1 MLTAMDDAEHEV
13 EGLSEGADDYLGKPF
28 ELEVLTA
35 RARALLRRNEIRAP
49 RELTAGDLRLD
60 PGKRQAWRG
69 EDPLR
74 LTSREFTILEL
85 LMRSPGAVISREE
98 ILEQAWGSGTS
109 RCRTPSTCS
118 SAGSGAS
125 STPEASPRGSRPSA
139 GWATGCDERS
149 CASSA
154 HARASRSRGPSSP
167 RAFLIALA
175 LGARMLI
182 RRMAFQ
188 EIDGELDT
196 LAAAIGSDYELVGL
210 PEEERQ
216 ALKAGLEANAFEFRL
231 ANHSAILFNGEV
243 PVASDRQPASRA
255 DPRDARAVP
264 RTRPRS
270 RTPPSR
276 PTAARTASAASSS
289 RTSRARRRAPRSS
302 CSAGSARPCAVSRAS
317 IGRSRE
323 WCCVGFLGTATILA
337 FAVHRAIRPVEE
349 VTRLAE
355 EAEATDLSRRVRV
368 SSGGEEFRRLADVI
382 NSLFERLERAFA
394 AQRRLISDAA
404 HELKTPTAVLLGEAS
419 DALRPEATESERQR
433 SLQTIAEVSRG
444 LAREVDGL
452 LHLARGDAAAPRRME
467 PIDLS
472 EITEEAIFA
481 AAALGHK
488 RGVVCAFSR
497 NGEAKLRGERAGL
510 LRLVSNLVSNA
521 VLYTAP
527 DTMVEVRVGSGEG
540 RVFVEV
546 ADRGPGSSDTGSG
559 TI

>member
-1 MLTAMDDAEHEV
+1 MRL
-13 EGLSEGADDYLGKPF
+13 LRF
-28 ELEVLTA
+28 E
-35 RARALLRRNEIRAP
+35 RARTRLAL
-49 RELTAGDLRLD
+49 
-60 PGKRQAWRG
+60 
-69 EDPLR
+69 
-74 LTSREFTILEL
+74 S
-85 LMRSPGAVISREE
+85 GAVV
-98 ILEQAWGSGTS
+98 
-109 RCRTPSTCS
+109 
-118 SAGSGAS
+118 SA
-125 STPEASPRGSRPSA
+125 
-139 GWATGCDERS
+139 
-149 CASSA
+149 
-154 HARASRSRGPSSP
+154 
-167 RAFLIALA
+167 AFLIALA
-175 LGARMLI
+175 LGARVLI

-196 LAAAIGSDYELVGL
+196 LATAIGSDYELVGL

-243 PVASDRQPASRA
+243 PVALTGNLLPEQTRVTLAPYRNKPEIPYTAVETYSSQNRVCRFLVTQLQGKAKGATLVLFRWIGPTMRGLSRVDRAL
-255 DPRDARAVP
+255 
-264 RTRPRS
+264 
-270 RTPPSR
+270 
-276 PTAARTASAASSS
+276 
-289 RTSRARRRAPRSS
+289 
-302 CSAGSARPCAVSRAS
+302 AGMVL
-317 IGRSRE
+317 
-323 WCCVGFLGTATILA
+323 VGFLGTATILA

-368 SSGGEEFRRLADVI
+368 SSGGEEFRRLANVI

-540 RVFVEV
+540 RVFVDV
-546 ADRGPGSSDTGSG
+546 ADRGPGIAPDDRSRIFERFVRLDDARARNPQGSG
-559 TI
+559 LGLAIVEQVVAAHGGSIEVREHEGGGAVFRVTLPERVS